1 MTETDP
7 AAVGDHHD
15 FVVEGIVDIGQALI
29 GAGGGLIDLGRT
41 LHAQGFVR
49 ALVVE
54 DIDEVIELGLLLQ
67 EVRTG
72 RLGGFFLQGQMH
84 ALMAAVLLRMT
95 RPDPF
100 NPNPQAQPPNRQ
112 FAQVE

>member
-1 MTETDP
+1 MPTAWPAKDGAEVNLLAPQTDP
-7 AAVGDHHD
+7 AAIGDDHE

-54 DIDEVIELGLLLQ
+54 DVDKVIELGLLLQ
-67 EVRTG
+67 EV
-72 RLGGFFLQGQMH
+72 
-84 ALMAAVLLRMT
+84 
-95 RPDPF
+95 
-100 NPNPQAQPPNRQ
+100 
-112 FAQVE
+112 